1 MIEIYYDGSEELTWE
16 EAEAL
21 DNALRLT
28 LKFEEIEGPGEL
40 SVSLVSGEK
49 IQELNKNYRGIDKET
64 DVLSFSQVQSKEELL
79 LENYQVLG
87 DIVINM
93 DRVRLQAE
101 EFGHGVLREMLYLSI
116 HSFYHLLGYDHE
128 DELSKKIMR
137 QKEEKAYGLAEG
149 KDGY

>member
-1 MIEIYYDGSEELTWE
+1 MIEIYYDGLEELTPQE
-16 EAEAL
+16 TEAL
-21 DNALRLT
+21 DRAIRFT
-28 LKFEEIEGPGEL
+28 LEFEEIHGPGEL

-49 IQELNKNYRGIDKET
+49 IQELNRDYRGIDKET

-79 LENYQVLG
+79 LENYQVMG

-101 EFGHGVLREMLYLSI
+101 EFGHGVFRELVYLSI

-128 DELSKKIMR
+128 DELSKKTMR
-137 QKEEKAYGLAEG
+137 KKEEEAYGFTEG